1 MIKQQINAETGEVE
15 IIEMSPAEEAEFLAS
30 VAANEQALADEIAAK
45 EAEALAKE
53 SARAKLAALGLTEE
67 EVAALIK

>member
-30 VAANEQALADEIAAK
+30 VAANEQALVDEIAAK
-45 EAEALAKE
+45 EAEAAAKE

>member
-1 MIKQQINAETGEVE
+1 MIKQQINAETGQVE

-45 EAEALAKE
+45 E
-53 SARAKLAALGLTEE
+53 SARAKLASIGLTEE